1 MPALKPCEK
10 GGSLMGGDKVPTP
23 LDKWVEMFEA
33 EHKGKIKISY
43 SLNGM
48 HITKVNK
55 NEQK

>member
-1 MPALKPCEK
+1 
-10 GGSLMGGDKVPTP
+10 MGGDKVPTP